1 MSRVIAS
8 TLPGTRP
15 SRAIETV
22 DDGAIIEFDMLDASG
37 GQLTANS
44 TVEDLA
50 TLDFERVDQ
59 VNGPIAVRGAAPGDT
74 LQIDLLEFEP
84 ADWGWTA
91 SIPGFGLLADQFPD
105 PYLRIT
111 AVPGAGERAEFL
123 PGIRVPIVPFCGEVG
138 VAPETGPRSTIPPDL
153 HGGNMDTRHLIA
165 GSTLF
170 LPVFH
175 DGARLSMGDGH
186 AAQGDGE
193 VCGTAIETPMRAVV
207 RVTVR
212 KDLHLTGPEF
222 LDGRTSK
229 RRPTGRRYATDGI
242 GPDLN
247 GAARDAISRMID
259 WLGREHGL
267 APVDAYLLSRS
278 RSTCAS
284 ARSWTCRTCSSRP
297 TARCRSSIEVA
308 AASGGRRSMRARPR
322 RPSPPTRV
330 DGVRAAVPTAGRNTS
345 RCRRP
350 SRSPTSGGTRS
361 IGCAECRDRDV
372 RGSGS
377 SPRRAPRNAGIIG
390 SPRGRAR
397 RRA

>member
-1 MSRVIAS
+1 MQTQPALHVARDRFHLAWDPAI
-8 TLPGTRP
+8 PP
-15 SRAIETV
+15 IETV
-22 DDGAIIEFDMLDASG
+22 DDGAVIEFDMLDASG
-37 GQLTANS
+37 GQLTATS
-44 TVEDLA
+44 TVENLA
-50 TLDFERVDQ
+50 TLDFDRVDQ

-111 AVPGAGERAEFL
+111 NVPGAGERAEFL
-123 PGIRVPIVPFCGEVG
+123 PGVRVPIVPFCGEVG

-175 DGARLSMGDGH
+175 EGARLSMGDGH

-222 LDGRTSK
+222 LTADVEAA
-229 RRPTGRRYATDGI
+229 PTGRRYATDGI

-247 GAARDAISRMID
+247 GAARDAVSRMID

-267 APVDAYLLSRS
+267 APIDAYLLTSVAVDLRIS
-278 RSTCAS
+278 EIVDM
-284 ARSWTCRTCSSRP
+284 P
-297 TARCRSSIEVA
+297 NVVVTAHCPLSIF
-308 AASGGRRSMRARPR
+308 
-322 RPSPPTRV
+322 
-330 DGVRAAVPTAGRNTS
+330 D
-345 RCRRP
+345 
-350 SRSPTSGGTRS
+350 
-361 IGCAECRDRDV
+361 
-372 RGSGS
+372 
-377 SPRRAPRNAGIIG
+377 
-390 SPRGRAR
+390 
-397 RRA
+397 